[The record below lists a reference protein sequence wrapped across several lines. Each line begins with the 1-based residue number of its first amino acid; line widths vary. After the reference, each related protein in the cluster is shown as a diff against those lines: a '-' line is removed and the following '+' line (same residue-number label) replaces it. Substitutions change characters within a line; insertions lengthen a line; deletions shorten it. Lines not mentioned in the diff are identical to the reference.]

1 MRFSS
6 KIPNNISY
14 SQEINLGL
22 LPTKSGQ
29 NFQKCRLFTLE
40 SEKSLSLIGGKK
52 KYRIEQNRIECE
64 IRLKE
69 FFRVANTKE

>member
-52 KYRIEQNRIECE
+52 KCRIE
-64 IRLKE
+64 
-69 FFRVANTKE
+69 